1 MHFDLKDVE
10 VVIDVARQAG
20 ELVRRMQEAGLR
32 NIKSKTSAGD
42 SATEADVASERLI
55 RDALAQRYPSVGL
68 WGEESN
74 TMPGTEY
81 FWLVDPIDGTTNYA
95 FGLDYNAVNIA
106 LQHREQTLLGVTYQ
120 YPHRPCLLQ
129 PGRRG
134 RHPAGCRR
142 GRDAPAGQRRRRTAP
157 RPGRYRFPLS
167 QRYIRRQQHGRL
179 ARITTLSGSVRCL
192 GAAALDLAHVAGG
205 AVGLLG
211 RLAQRLDAAPGVLFV
226 RGGRRRCH
234 RLRRRRVDDCAGP
247 LVSSNGQPGVHD
259 ALLAAIQEAR
269 AGLPES
275 NVADAVNPWLRCM
288 VKRPNSNRGCK
299 LCICA
304 GSVYCTKC
312 ND

>member
-10 VVIDVARQAG
+10 VVVDVARQAG

-42 SATEADVASERLI
+42 LVTEADVASERLI

-120 YPHRPCLLQ
+120 IHTGRVYYSLAGAGAIRRRCRRAQ
-129 PGRRG
+129 RRG
-134 RHPAGCRR
+134 CRSTTSPNCAAPWSLPAFPYHSGTSV
-142 GRDAPAGQRRRRTAP
+142 DNNTAE
-157 RPGRYRFPLS
+157 F
-167 QRYIRRQQHGRL
+167 

-192 GAAALDLAHVAGG
+192 GAAALDLAHVASG
-205 AVGLLG
+205 ALSAFWEGWLN
-211 RLAQRLDAAPGVLFV
+211 AWDAAPGVLFV
-226 RGGRRRCH
+226 REAGGR
-234 RLRRRRVDDCAGP
+234 VTDYDGAEWTIASGP

-275 NVADAVNPWLRCM
+275 LLQRYAVTSMAANVQL
-288 VKRPNSNRGCK
+288 G
-299 LCICA
+299 
-304 GSVYCTKC
+304 
-312 ND
+312 